1 VTDGVEAATQR
12 SAGGVLQLKAG
23 STATLEAVKHCLQD
37 TGKSQRVAS
46 RATNL
51 VNGSTVCLATF
62 YNAVLELGGPEQ
74 VGGPCNR

>member
-12 SAGGVLQLKAG
+12 SAEGVMQLKTG
-23 STATLEAVKHCLQD
+23 STATPEAIKHCLQD
-37 TGKSQRVAS
+37 GRKDAWVAS
-46 RATNL
+46 RATIL
-51 VNGSTVCLATF
+51 VNDSTVCLATF